1 MNPTTVVVR
10 WATVDAVDADS
21 PPRWLSDGELTR
33 LGSMRQVLD
42 QQRFIGARIILRTAV
57 SEAVGCA
64 ESRVELRQHC
74 DRCGGPHGRPRV
86 TIAGAPGPHVS
97 MAHAG
102 NLAVVALAGQPV
114 GIDLEPL
121 GADPDALR
129 TWVRTEAVLK
139 ATGHGLD
146 VDPSFIEVSDPLDT
160 PRLLS
165 WKGPGRRP
173 ALRMADLA
181 ICDGYA
187 TSIARL
193 GRRRMDIEAS
203 PVELMSTAPTA
214 PTASTSVLPRQSS
227 G

>member
-10 WATVDAVDADS
+10 WATVDAVDAHS
-21 PPRWLSDGELTR
+21 PPPWLSDGELTR
-33 LGSMRQVLD
+33 LVSTRQVLD
-42 QQRFIGARIILRTAV
+42 QQRFIGVRIILRTAV
-57 SEAVGCA
+57 SEAAGCA
-64 ESRVELRQHC
+64 ESQVELRQHC
-74 DRCGGPHGRPRV
+74 DRCGGPHGRPLV
-86 TIAGAPGPHVS
+86 TIAGTAGPHVS

-102 NLAVVALAGQPV
+102 NLAVVALAGRPV

-146 VDPSFIEVSDPLDT
+146 VDPSLIEVSDPLDT

-181 ICDGYA
+181 ICDA
-187 TSIARL
+187 SVTSVARL
-193 GRRRMDIEAS
+193 GRRRMDIDAR
-203 PVELMSTAPTA
+203 PVELAPAA
-214 PTASTSVLPRQSS
+214 PAAPAAPTSVLPRQSS